1 MKMQDKDYCPQI
13 LEDVEITVLFQ
24 NKNGSSYS
32 MGSKSCDRYIQL
44 NDGNKKAVEIAINH
58 MDGKTTIEEI
68 HESMINIYHL
78 NLDVIKLC
86 EWLGK
91 PGF

>member
-58 MDGKTTIEEI
+58 MDGKTTMNHTFTDSPILKKDI
-68 HESMINIYHL
+68 PNR
-78 NLDVIKLC
+78 
-86 EWLGK
+86 
-91 PGF
+91 